1 MLLDSQVRFRPELI
15 PHSTLHL
22 LIVEDMM
29 ADVELMVFTLESA
42 DITFTYDTS
51 DTAMTCQQQLRSQTY
66 DAVLSDYRLPDLNG
80 LQALKLLQQS
90 GQDIPFILV
99 TGSLGEEAAVECIKA
114 GMTDYV
120 LKDRLFRLPMVLARA
135 LQEFELRHEKQAAQA
150 QIQRQAWRE
159 ATINRI
165 VQAMRGTLVLDEV
178 LQRTANQLHEV
189 LQVSHCLICQPQA
202 NYPISVCHV
211 SETDVERHCLIEVNS
226 AFYQDYHERLD
237 RGESV
242 ILDRIHSSLTPE
254 LQQAAQ
260 ACGIRSLMMAPL
272 LYQQSYLGGITLYQ
286 CGQER
291 EWTTDELALV
301 AAIADQCAIAL
312 HQAQLY
318 QQVQLELA
326 ERKRLEAV
334 LRRQAEE
341 LAQANRLKDEF
352 LAIVS
357 HELRTPL
364 STIMAWSQLL
374 RLRQQKL
381 DDVTVKKAMSS
392 IERSAKAQVKI
403 VDDILDVSRMIRGQ
417 LRLHLDP
424 VNLVCVIEAVIED
437 MRPTAEEK
445 GIHIEAVLE
454 CSVGFVVGDQ
464 DRLQQIVWNLLCN
477 AVKFTPSG
485 GRVEVRLSK
494 ELNVNRLQVESSD
507 RPTNIQHSNI
517 QHSNIQHSNIQH
529 SNIQHS
535 NIQPSTSFAQIQ
547 VSDTGIGI
555 SPDFLPHVFERFRQA
570 DSTNTRAYGG
580 LGLGLAIVSHLVE
593 LHGGTVRAASEG
605 EGKGATFTVQ
615 LPLQMDELD
624 GALEPS
630 SPMPHPSRRI
640 LDGLG
645 VLVVDDDVPTCEAI
659 AAVLEQ
665 YGAQVTAVT
674 SASLALAAI
683 ATGKPDIL
691 ISDIGM
697 PNQDGYSLIARV
709 RALEPEQG
717 GQIPAIALTAFVRD
731 EDRVRSL
738 QAGFQ
743 SYVPK
748 PVESDEL
755 VAMVAHLLQQKHGI

>member
-1 MLLDSQVRFRPELI
+1 
-15 PHSTLHL
+15 
-22 LIVEDMM
+22 M
-29 ADVELMVFTLESA
+29 ADVELMVFTLEA
-42 DITFTYDTS
+42 AGITFTYDTS

-135 LQEFELRHEKQAAQA
+135 LQEFELRHEKEAAQA

-165 VQAMRGTLVLDEV
+165 VQAMRGTLVLEQV

-189 LQVSHCLICQPQA
+189 LQVTHCLICQPDDDH
-202 NYPISVCHV
+202 PISVCHV
-211 SETDVERHCLIEVNS
+211 SETDVERHCLIEVNT
-226 AFYQDYHERLD
+226 AFYQNYQERLE
-237 RGESV
+237 RGETV
-242 ILDRIHSSLTPE
+242 ILKRIHSNLTPE

-260 ACGIRSLMMAPL
+260 GCGICSLMIAPL
-272 LYQQSYLGGITLYQ
+272 LYQQSYLGAITLYQ
-286 CGQER
+286 CDQQR
-291 EWTTDELALV
+291 EWTIDELALV

-318 QQVQLELA
+318 QQVQTELA

-381 DDVTVKKAMSS
+381 DEVTLNKAMSS

-417 LRLHLDP
+417 LCLNLDP

-445 GIHIEAVLE
+445 GIQIEAALE
-454 CSVGFVVGDQ
+454 CSVGSVVGDQ

-477 AVKFTPSG
+477 AVKFTPPG

-494 ELNVNRLQVESSD
+494 ELKVNRLQVESSE
-507 RPTNIQHSNI
+507 RATNIQHSNI
-517 QHSNIQHSNIQH
+517 QHSNIQP
-529 SNIQHS
+529 S

-570 DSTNTRAYGG
+570 DSTSTRAYSG

-615 LPLQMDELD
+615 LPLQTDELD
-624 GALEPS
+624 GDLAPS
-630 SPMPHPSRRI
+630 SPMDHSCLSA
-640 LDGLG
+640 LDGLR
-645 VLVVDDDVPTCEAI
+645 VLVVDDDAPTCEAI

-683 ATGKPDIL
+683 ATWKPDIL

-717 GQIPAIALTAFVRD
+717 GRIPAIALTAFARD
-731 EDRVRSL
+731 EDRTRSL

-743 SYVPK
+743 MYVPK
-748 PVESDEL
+748 PVASDEL
-755 VAMVAHLLQQKHGI
+755 VAVVAHLLQNKHGI

>member
-1 MLLDSQVRFRPELI
+1 
-15 PHSTLHL
+15 
-22 LIVEDMM
+22 
-29 ADVELMVFTLESA
+29 
-42 DITFTYDTS
+42 
-51 DTAMTCQQQLRSQTY
+51 
-66 DAVLSDYRLPDLNG
+66 
-80 LQALKLLQQS
+80 
-90 GQDIPFILV
+90 
-99 TGSLGEEAAVECIKA
+99 
-114 GMTDYV
+114 
-120 LKDRLFRLPMVLARA
+120 
-135 LQEFELRHEKQAAQA
+135 
-150 QIQRQAWRE
+150 
-159 ATINRI
+159 
-165 VQAMRGTLVLDEV
+165 
-178 LQRTANQLHEV
+178 
-189 LQVSHCLICQPQA
+189 
-202 NYPISVCHV
+202 
-211 SETDVERHCLIEVNS
+211 
-226 AFYQDYHERLD
+226 
-237 RGESV
+237 
-242 ILDRIHSSLTPE
+242 
-254 LQQAAQ
+254 
-260 ACGIRSLMMAPL
+260 
-272 LYQQSYLGGITLYQ
+272 
-286 CGQER
+286 
-291 EWTTDELALV
+291 
-301 AAIADQCAIAL
+301 
-312 HQAQLY
+312 
-318 QQVQLELA
+318 
-326 ERKRLEAV
+326 
-334 LRRQAEE
+334 
-341 LAQANRLKDEF
+341 
-352 LAIVS
+352 
-357 HELRTPL
+357 
-364 STIMAWSQLL
+364 MAWSQLL